1 MNKDTQLALDKLKD
15 LIQKDGVFYA
25 LLFSLF
31 EDSHISI
38 SELDDYDPNLRI
50 SSDES
55 HWLIGFLI
63 QYNTSFL
70 ESYPKDINDFISLG
84 KEIHDVLKELE
95 YSYAKSY
102 STTAEDI
109 YSQNNILA
117 ALSVAIHY
125 DGNSAYDFEYADFAI
140 KRYDGIK
147 SWLMES
153 KNIDI
158 HDCIRIAKEIKSKL
172 LRKSYQVHFFSEDEL
187 RLLCGHKPS
196 ENDINQLRML
206 QFSELYDEEIY
217 SDDETIKQQAIR
229 RFCIKLLD
237 LFCFSK
243 NEIER
248 DLHIDD
254 FLDKFSCDYTH
265 SQIDNT
271 RFNQPGRYNIIDS
284 NPIIKVGDNQYFV
297 PYILNVFKSIYESP
311 YYWWMDAN
319 KQHSKE
325 AGELIGKAHETIVF
339 DLLKKVFGK
348 QCWQGV
354 ILQKGKNEITDIDVL
369 CVIGSKAICVQVKSK
384 KLSEN
389 SKTGEYEALTND
401 FERSVVAS
409 YKQAEKCKTY
419 LKDPNVKYYQ
429 KDEQKVKS
437 PIGLPTQGVTDI
449 YLMCVICGEYDG
461 LAHHVD
467 CLFKTYEQTSL
478 PLICSIFDL
487 HLLTEYLNNPYDFTY
502 YVKQR
507 IETWNFFKF
516 TNEISILG
524 YHLKN
529 NLHHLQGYNVAL
541 IDDYYARM
549 IDEDYMPY
557 LYGLKDKLDLS
568 LKWRSDFM
576 NQFCSLLQ
584 DPKFIN
590 VLFFIYDFSTDTFKQ
605 FEEKVRESIKKS
617 SDNHSM
623 AATSMTFDEPSV
635 GLTVCAASDE
645 YKIEDLHLYSEG
657 IANKYLKE
665 FNYRFN
671 TWYILGISSSKAHV
685 YFLNVLS
692 KQ

>member
-63 QYNTSFL
+63 QYNKSFL

-95 YSYAKSY
+95 YSYIKSY

-158 HDCIRIAKEIKSKL
+158 HDCIRIAKEIKSIL
-172 LRKSYQVHFFSEDEL
+172 LQKSYLVHFFSEVES

-196 ENDINQLRML
+196 ENEINQLRLL

-229 RFCIKLLD
+229 RFCLKLLD

-243 NEIER
+243 NEIKR

-265 SQIDNT
+265 RQIDNT

-339 DLLKKVFGK
+339 DLLKKAFGK

-384 KLSEN
+384 K
-389 SKTGEYEALTND
+389 
-401 FERSVVAS
+401 
-409 YKQAEKCKTY
+409 
-419 LKDPNVKYYQ
+419 
-429 KDEQKVKS
+429 
-437 PIGLPTQGVTDI
+437 
-449 YLMCVICGEYDG
+449 
-461 LAHHVD
+461 
-467 CLFKTYEQTSL
+467 
-478 PLICSIFDL
+478 
-487 HLLTEYLNNPYDFTY
+487 
-502 YVKQR
+502 
-507 IETWNFFKF
+507 
-516 TNEISILG
+516 
-524 YHLKN
+524 
-529 NLHHLQGYNVAL
+529 
-541 IDDYYARM
+541 
-549 IDEDYMPY
+549 
-557 LYGLKDKLDLS
+557 
-568 LKWRSDFM
+568 
-576 NQFCSLLQ
+576 
-584 DPKFIN
+584 
-590 VLFFIYDFSTDTFKQ
+590 
-605 FEEKVRESIKKS
+605 
-617 SDNHSM
+617 
-623 AATSMTFDEPSV
+623 
-635 GLTVCAASDE
+635 TV
-645 YKIEDLHLYSEG
+645 
-657 IANKYLKE
+657 
-665 FNYRFN
+665 
-671 TWYILGISSSKAHV
+671 
-685 YFLNVLS
+685 
-692 KQ
+692 

>member
-1 MNKDTQLALDKLKD
+1 MNKDTQLALEKLKD
-15 LIQKDGVFYA
+15 LIKKDGVFYA

-38 SELDDYDPNLRI
+38 SELDDYDPNIRI

-63 QYNTSFL
+63 QYNKSFL

-125 DGNSAYDFEYADFAI
+125 DGNSAYDYEYADFAI

-158 HDCIRIAKEIKSKL
+158 HDCICIAKEIKSRL
-172 LRKSYQVHFFSEDEL
+172 LQKSCQVRFFSEDEL
-187 RLLCGHKPS
+187 RLSCGHKPS
-196 ENDINQLRML
+196 ENEINQFRLL
-206 QFSELYDEEIY
+206 QFCELYDEEIY

-243 NEIER
+243 NDIKR

-254 FLDKFSCDYTH
+254 FLDKFSCDYTY

-339 DLLKKVFGK
+339 DLLKKAFGK

-369 CVIGSKAICVQVKSK
+369 CIIGSKAICVQVKSK

-419 LKDPNVKYYQ
+419 LKDPDVKYYQ

-467 CLFKTYEQTSL
+467 YLFKTYEQTSS

-529 NLHHLQGYNVAL
+529 NLHHLQGYNVAM
-541 IDDYYARM
+541 IDDDYARM
-549 IDEDYMPY
+549 IDKDYMPY

-590 VLFFIYDFSTDTFKQ
+590 VLFFIYDFSTDTLKQ
-605 FEEKVRESIKKS
+605 FEEKVRDSIEKS
-617 SDNHSM
+617 SANHSM
-623 AATSMTFDEPSV
+623 AATSMTFDEPSI

-645 YKIEDLHLYSEG
+645 YKIEDLYLYSES

-665 FNYRFN
+665 FNYRFD